1 MIRIEVQS
9 KLENLL
15 ERNLWNS
22 GSVRLF
28 LSCVPLAFAFFLLQ
42 NAAEVIL
49 DWLATGIGLPGRL
62 DGIKQVQARMSW
74 LSPLLLAPVLESLLC
89 LLWIRLL
96 SPRWGTSWWL
106 VPLIVA
112 LVAGAFHVLA
122 YMEVRYASITVNFFA
137 ICCLIQNVR
146 NRVAGFWASVFI
158 HALMNAMVM
167 AQLRLSMPASG

>member
-1 MIRIEVQS
+1 MIRIDGQGGLDNFLEG
-9 KLENLL
+9 KL
-15 ERNLWNS
+15 WSS
-22 GSVRLF
+22 GNARLF
-28 LSCVPLAFAFFLLQ
+28 LSCIPLAFVFFLLQ

-49 DWLATGIGLPGRL
+49 DWLATWLGLPSRL
-62 DGIKQVQARMSW
+62 DEIKQVQAGMSW
-74 LSPLLLAPVLESLLC
+74 LSPLVLAPVLESLLC

-96 SPRWGTSWWL
+96 SPRWGRSWWL

-122 YMEVRYASITVNFFA
+122 YMEPRYASIAVNFFV
-137 ICCLIQNVR
+137 ICCLIHNVR

-167 AQLRLSMPASG
+167 LQLRLSIPGST